1 LIGQSSGKGDEEPR
15 AVLAEVLSYA
25 TVTLL
30 LPMVDRARRAVWMS
44 VAWVLVVLLRVMAAV
59 VWPS

>member
-1 LIGQSSGKGDEEPR
+1 VTRNLG

-30 LPMVDRARRAVWMS
+30 LPIFDRACRADWML
-44 VAWVLVVLLRVMAAV
+44 VA
-59 VWPS
+59 